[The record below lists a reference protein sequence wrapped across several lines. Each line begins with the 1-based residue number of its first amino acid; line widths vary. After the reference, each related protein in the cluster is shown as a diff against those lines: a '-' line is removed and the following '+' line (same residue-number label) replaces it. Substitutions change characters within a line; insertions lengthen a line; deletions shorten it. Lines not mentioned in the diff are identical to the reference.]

1 MSRDSLNESSEGTVL
16 IGDLMGD
23 CDNRNDDGE
32 TLIDAD
38 ADGTV
43 VNYAEEEIKI
53 EGGEEDDDVEEDVEE
68 DDEEEGEEPAVVVTD
83 SDTQT
88 DPSPID
94 PELQRKLLQLHNDNS
109 NLAVE
114 FGSMRN
120 RNEFLT
126 TANNELTVTT
136 RRMEEEWKAMNMER
150 VEKDGM
156 VRKLQA
162 VAEAMKEE
170 LDVVASSNAR
180 VRQDGGE
187 DFESKIKEMRGQLK
201 GQVEE
206 MADKLNMTVDR
217 VIYEKMIALPESVG
231 MFQVVVF

>member
-53 EGGEEDDDVEEDVEE
+53 EGGEEDDDVEEDDEE

-120 RNEFLT
+120 RNESPLSILLAAPQSSR
-126 TANNELTVTT
+126 TAQV
-136 RRMEEEWKAMNMER
+136 
-150 VEKDGM
+150 
-156 VRKLQA
+156 
-162 VAEAMKEE
+162 
-170 LDVVASSNAR
+170 SSSGR
-180 VRQDGGE
+180 W
-187 DFESKIKEMRGQLK
+187 
-201 GQVEE
+201 
-206 MADKLNMTVDR
+206 
-217 VIYEKMIALPESVG
+217 
-231 MFQVVVF
+231 